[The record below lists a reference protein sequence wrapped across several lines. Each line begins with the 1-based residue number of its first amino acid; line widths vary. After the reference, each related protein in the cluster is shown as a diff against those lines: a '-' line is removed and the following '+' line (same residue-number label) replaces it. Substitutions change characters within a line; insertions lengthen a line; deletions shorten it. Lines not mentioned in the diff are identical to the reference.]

1 MLVYPLPPDRDYV
14 WSLKDVSCSIKTSD
28 QQARLRSVFHILRWK
43 DVEKVKKLDD
53 PKVKALW
60 YQLHKLK
67 RKPVWPPKD
76 DPYIDYHIGW
86 LPPHF
91 PPTERD
97 QELGNWT
104 ERFCAHRLGLYIIN
118 SPAMSDCLT
127 YVHNAYLKQYGSK
140 EWVKVEGEAGYRQ
153 RRMVPQEQHLKEIR
167 TALLRLLPNLN
178 NEPLNDKLI
187 LRTEYYTME
196 DISKVYQFC
205 LPWIAKWCLHSYLT
219 FPEDWTGG
227 SGQYVVSSIFKH
239 ETVQTGAAGGIKID
253 TSPAAILAAAAAR
266 KQNDAAASCDDGGEF
281 DGSEEISHVPAN
293 EKSKDQA
300 ADKAAKR
307 QQKKQK
313 EVEEQHWLD
322 DAEHSFKLRHGEW

>member
-1 MLVYPLPPDRDYV
+1 MLVYPMPPDKDNYC
-14 WSLKDVSCSIKTSD
+14 WSLKDISCSIRPTDINEKLRERFYTLRKTG
-28 QQARLRSVFHILRWK
+28 RSC
-43 DVEKVKKLDD
+43 
-53 PKVKALW
+53 
-60 YQLHKLK
+60 Q
-67 RKPVWPPKD
+67 WPPKD

-97 QELGNWT
+97 NELGVWT
-104 ERFCAHRLGLYIIN
+104 ERFCAHRLGVYLIN

-140 EWVKVEGEAGYRQ
+140 EWVKVEGESGYRQ

-219 FPEDWTGG
+219 FPEDWTCG

-253 TSPAAILAAAAAR
+253 TSPAAILAAAA
-266 KQNDAAASCDDGGEF
+266 KDAAASCDDGGEL
-281 DGSEEISHVPAN
+281 DGDEEISHVPAG
-293 EKSKDQA
+293 EKSKDEA
-300 ADKAAKR
+300 ADKVAKR
-307 QQKKQK
+307 QSKKQK
-313 EVEEQHWLD
+313 EVEEPHWLD